1 MAQYQTLFRWL
12 DPSWEIQNVKQH
24 QAKLAMNILRHTLH
38 LNQWVEVKLKKED
51 GNPNQKRKRQN
62 ADAALKER
70 QGDII
75 IKINIFYKIE

>member
-1 MAQYQTLFRWL
+1 
-12 DPSWEIQNVKQH
+12 
-24 QAKLAMNILRHTLH
+24 
-38 LNQWVEVKLKKED
+38 VEVKLKKED

>member
-1 MAQYQTLFRWL
+1 
-12 DPSWEIQNVKQH
+12 
-24 QAKLAMNILRHTLH
+24 
-38 LNQWVEVKLKKED
+38 VEVKLKKED
-51 GNPNQKRKRQN
+51 GNLNQKRKRQN